1 MEFIK
6 GIIDIMKGWGA
17 TEWSFVAT
25 ILIELAV
32 ILFYNKGT
40 MIAQSKLQ
48 SYEKEIKAKD
58 DVIQHYQEL
67 LRIILLSALLMKL
80 LIQCLMILRT
90 H

>member
-1 MEFIK
+1 MKFIK

-17 TEWSFVAT
+17 TEWAFVAT

-67 LRIILLSALLMKL
+67 FDERSEA
-80 LIQCLMILRT
+80 
-90 H
+90 

>member
-6 GIIDIMKGWGA
+6 SIIDIMKGWGA

-48 SYEKEIKAKD
+48 SYEKEIKEK
-58 DVIQHYQEL
+58 EN
-67 LRIILLSALLMKL
+67 LRFPPVGKSCRNRSWNGCIRRN
-80 LIQCLMILRT
+80 LR
-90 H
+90 

>member
-48 SYEKEIKAKD
+48 SYEKK
-58 DVIQHYQEL
+58 
-67 LRIILLSALLMKL
+67 
-80 LIQCLMILRT
+80 
-90 H
+90 

>member
-6 GIIDIMKGWGA
+6 SIIDIMKGWDA

-32 ILFYNKGT
+32 ILFYNKGALL
-40 MIAQSKLQ
+40 AQSKFQ
-48 SYEKEIKAKD
+48 DYEKEIKEKD

-67 LRIILLSALLMKL
+67 FDERSEA
-80 LIQCLMILRT
+80 
-90 H
+90 

>member
-6 GIIDIMKGWGA
+6 SIIDIMKGWGV

-40 MIAQSKLQ
+40 MTAQSKLQ
-48 SYEKEIKAKD
+48 SYEKEIKEKD

-67 LRIILLSALLMKL
+67 FDERSEA
-80 LIQCLMILRT
+80 
-90 H
+90 

>member
-1 MEFIK
+1 
-6 GIIDIMKGWGA
+6 MKGWGA

-48 SYEKEIKAKD
+48 SYEKEIKAK
-58 DVIQHYQEL
+58 E
-67 LRIILLSALLMKL
+67 MKKKAKT
-80 LIQCLMILRT
+80 MEKPKM
-90 H
+90 